1 MDVKDFM
8 RNGIVCDE
16 ILPFFS
22 KRPYGFPVY
31 YDQITIVA
39 RESGRF
45 ISKEHSVFRID
56 VVAPDRFV
64 LNRWFVLP
72 FGLFETAYDKRTVLV
87 TSLTSAGDVSGFLE
101 YGNIG
106 YREKSPEGLELEYG
120 FSARAD
126 NWIKGFLPL
135 PVNEKS

>member
-1 MDVKDFM
+1 M

-16 ILPFFS
+16 ILPFCS

-45 ISKEHSVFRID
+45 ISKEHAVFRID

-72 FGLFETAYDKRTVLV
+72 FRRFETAYDKRTVLV
-87 TSLTSAGDVSGFLE
+87 SDLTFAGDTSGFLE
-101 YGNIG
+101 VRNIG
-106 YREKSPEGLELEYG
+106 YREKNPEGLELEYG
-120 FSARAD
+120 FTPHAD
-126 NWIKGFLPL
+126 NWIKGFLPM